1 MRRAFKHLTQDKF
14 RLYSFYLD
22 EGQIYMPLAECL
34 RFVFGTFLSLMI
46 VLVLAKCL
54 GDLGGLDEW
63 LIAFLGASL
72 Y

>member
-1 MRRAFKHLTQDKF
+1 
-14 RLYSFYLD
+14 
-22 EGQIYMPLAECL
+22 MPLAECL
-34 RFVFGTFLSLMI
+34 RFVFGAFLSLMI

-54 GDLGGLDEW
+54 GDLVGLDEW